1 MKKIKNNSKSNHS
14 NGFITPGGAT
24 PISFQKIAKNIFKYF
39 AIHSLVLLILF
50 SCKKDIKLDL
60 PEYKQKVVVEASI
73 ETGAPAIVLLSWSV
87 PYFGN
92 FNFTTPENAFIK
104 GAFVTVSDGIIT
116 DTLKEL
122 DPAVGYIYA
131 GFKLTG
137 QQGKTYHLNVTVNGK
152 TFNSSSTILSPPK
165 LDSLY
170 FKGEVDSLGFI
181 WQKFS
186 EPKGVG
192 DNYRWFAK
200 RLTKDRFYAAPFGS
214 AFDDKF
220 IDGKTFDFAYDR
232 GPQPNKI
239 QEYRDDPEQG
249 YFKRHDTVVVK
260 FCKIGKAEYDF
271 WNTYY
276 QNKSSNSNPFSAP
289 SNIKSTF
296 GYNQDVFGAFVA
308 YSPFYDTI
316 IIPKK

>member
-1 MKKIKNNSKSNHS
+1 MIKPLTYLFNQSPFEPSREHLLIKK
-14 NGFITPGGAT
+14 FL
-24 PISFQKIAKNIFKYF
+24 F
-39 AIHSLVLLILF
+39 AIIVLFTL
-50 SCKKDIKLDL
+50 SCRKDIKPIL
-60 PEYKQKVVVEASI
+60 PDYKQKVVVEASI
-73 ETGAPAIVLLSWSV
+73 ETNAPAIVFLSYSV

-92 FNFTTPENAFIK
+92 FDFTTPEKAFIK
-104 GAFVTVSDGIIT
+104 GAFVTLSDGTIT

-122 DPAVGYIYA
+122 DPTKGYFYFGSKI
-131 GFKLTG
+131 TG
-137 QQGKTYHLNVTVNGK
+137 QQGKTYFLTVTVNGK
-152 TFNSSSTILSPPK
+152 TFTSSSTILSPPK

-170 FKGEVDSLGFI
+170 FKGERDSLGYI

-192 DNYRWFAK
+192 DCYRWFAK
-200 RLTKDRFYAAPFGS
+200 RLTKDQFYAAPFGS

-220 IDGKTFDFAYDR
+220 IDGKTFDFDYDR
-232 GPQPNKI
+232 GPQPNDI
-239 QEYRDDPEQG
+239 QTYRDDPEQG
-249 YFKRHDTVVVK
+249 YFKRQDTVVVK
-260 FCKIGKAEYDF
+260 FCKIGKTEYDF

-296 GYNQDVFGAFVA
+296 GYNKDVFGAFVA
-308 YSPFYDTI
+308 YSTYFDTI